1 MVDFGLSKRLLGN
14 EKTSTLCGTP
24 EYLAPEGMCLFFS
37 DHGYVSKYDI
47 NNIFN
52 TYNQKIHNKDT
63 KKVIDHEYY
72 FFGYGKEVDYWS
84 LGVVFYEMICRIS
97 YAVGRLVEQ
106 NESRFGFI
114 IYIDNAKMV
123 LLTPMVTDVS
133 AAT

>member
-37 DHGYVSKYDI
+37 DHGCVNKYDF
-47 NNIFN
+47 NNTVLFNNNTIIN
-52 TYNQKIHNKDT
+52 TYNQKIYYKDT

-84 LGVVFYEMICRIS
+84 LGVVFYEMIC
-97 YAVGRLVEQ
+97 GRPPFGTGDGA
-106 NESRFGFI
+106 NEARKLYQRFEPNF
-114 IYIDNAKMV
+114 K
-123 LLTPMVTDVS
+123 PKF
-133 AAT
+133 

>member
-37 DHGYVSKYDI
+37 DHGCVNKYDI
-47 NNIFN
+47 NNTVLFLRIIGKSFIK
-52 TYNQKIHNKDT
+52 TP

-84 LGVVFYEMICRIS
+84 LGVVFYEMIC
-97 YAVGRLVEQ
+97 GRPPFGTGDGA
-106 NESRFGFI
+106 NEARKLYQRFEPNLKPQF
-114 IYIDNAKMV
+114 
-123 LLTPMVTDVS
+123 
-133 AAT
+133 